1 MKSWGAVIAVVLILF
16 LAYAHQASV
25 DSNIIVTPSEDPPDL
40 LREDHVWVLN
50 WWEISPINY
59 FFSFIAIHY
68 PFLIPVTGI
77 VTVLASLSFGIRQ
90 IENKNVLE
98 NERRED
104 IFRLI
109 TENPGITQAEVEHM
123 AEINRSSL
131 RYHLKMLMREEK
143 IISKKV
149 SKKIHYFENHN
160 GYIPEVQV
168 AKTIL
173 DSPTAKNIYSYIYTN
188 PGCTQKD
195 LAEYMNL
202 SCSTISWHIERLS
215 SGNLVKIQKE
225 SNFNHYY
232 VANNVEMDAAIL

>member
-1 MKSWGAVIAVVLILF
+1 M
-16 LAYAHQASV
+16 
-25 DSNIIVTPSEDPPDL
+25 
-40 LREDHVWVLN
+40 
-50 WWEISPINY
+50 ISLY
-59 FFSFIAIHY
+59 S
-68 PFLIPVTGI
+68 PFLIPLAGI
-77 VTVLASLSFGIRQ
+77 VTVLAGLSFGIRQ
-90 IENKNVLE
+90 IEKKNILE
-98 NERRED
+98 NEWRED

-109 TENPGITQAEVEHM
+109 TENPGITQIEVEHM

-143 IISKKV
+143 IVSIKA

-160 GYIPEVQV
+160 GYIPEAQV

-173 DSPTAKNIYSYIYTN
+173 DSPAAKNIFRYIYTN

-215 SGNLVKIQKE
+215 SGNLVNIQKE

-232 VANNVEMDAAIL
+232 AENNVEMDATLL